1 MSHKENKDPEV
12 PSWEMKRPP
21 ADMFID
27 LGLPK
32 EISRQ
37 SFREPIAPEE
47 EITARLSGQNFRV
60 IDIGS
65 RGIGISLSSRDELT
79 QGQEFDITITLDE
92 KLIRI
97 RGKIVHISQEP
108 EEGNYRC
115 GIEFVDLAEETKK
128 QLEEFIQK
136 HHAELFGQ
144 SPGFL

>member
-1 MSHKENKDPEV
+1 MSRKENKGPEV
-12 PSWEMKRPP
+12 LSWEMKRPP

-37 SFREPIAPEE
+37 CFREPIAPEE
-47 EITARLSGQNFRV
+47 EITARLNGQNFRV

-65 RGIGISLSSRDELT
+65 RGIGISLSSRDDLT
-79 QGQEFDITITLDE
+79 LGQELDITITLDE
-92 KLIRI
+92 QLIRM
-97 RGKIVHISQEP
+97 RGKIVHISQKP
-108 EEGNYRC
+108 EEGKYHC
-115 GIEFVDLAEETKK
+115 GIEFADLADETKK